1 MRLTGRSLV
10 GESGSV
16 DGGVDDGD
24 SFVDLRVL
32 SRGGEDLSSAV
43 DRGKADGGLDKD
55 GSSRG
60 DVGGSEG
67 VVD

>member
-55 GSSRG
+55 GSS
-60 DVGGSEG
+60 
-67 VVD
+67 